1 MLTMKMMG
9 ALRIYTKI
17 FNLNKK
23 YFYITNGK
31 DNLQRSKTVVIS
43 ISLPHIT
50 VNPMV
55 LFKSIIR
62 HNSSQTLAKSY
73 F

>member
-1 MLTMKMMG
+1 MG

-31 DNLQRSKTVVIS
+31 GDLQRSKTVVIS
-43 ISLPHIT
+43 ISLPRIT

-62 HNSSQTLAKSY
+62 QNLSQTVAKSY